1 MAKDYA
7 KKYTKFNYQTPRR
20 KKNRY
25 LWVMMLG
32 FAISLFILG
41 LFFLKPVNK
50 PDAMQQAAAKLKRK
64 ILEAPVPKSSEPKFD
79 FYNILSQDSLNLS
92 PQALSPVPAE
102 TLPTANEMPPSI
114 NTSPAQKPLDTVLSA
129 TPEQVAIAEA
139 KKQLEQ
145 EIGQLTGD
153 IYILVLGNFTDPVQ
167 AEQLQAQALLKGF
180 PVEKKKNLVNGRPIY
195 QIFIGPSAINKLTDE
210 QKRLSTAGLAA
221 VMTKINP

>member
-1 MAKDYA
+1 MVKDYA

-32 FAISLFILG
+32 LAISLFILG

-50 PDAMQQAAAKLKRK
+50 PDAMQQAEAKLKKK
-64 ILEAPVPKSSEPKFD
+64 ILEAPVPKPSEPKFD
-79 FYNILSQDSLNLS
+79 FYNILSQDNLNLS
-92 PQALSPVPAE
+92 PQALSPVSE
-102 TLPTANEMPPSI
+102 TLPTANEMPTSI
-114 NTSPAQKPLDTVLSA
+114 NTSPAQKPLDTMLST
-129 TPEQVAIAEA
+129 TPEQVAIVEA

-145 EIGQLTGD
+145 EMGQLTDD
-153 IYILVLGNFTDPVQ
+153 IYILVLGNFTGLVQ

-180 PVEKKKNLVNGRPIY
+180 PVKKKQNLVNGRPMY
-195 QIFIGPSAINKLTDE
+195 QIFIGPLAINKLTDE
-210 QKRLSTAGLAA
+210 QKRLNTAGLAA